1 MGEDRAVRY
10 FFGLLAAVA
19 LVAGATTLG
28 YNRFQDE
35 LETRTAPSTTAPK
48 TTGTTLPDIL
58 PSSGQ
63 VVVVGTASAV
73 HLESAL
79 LEPLPTPLTITT
91 PSRGLD
97 AGATFTGLT
106 VDGQDSSIHWDAGTP
121 LQLAGVGGSIAVGAV
136 TVDADGAN
144 TVVTFGD
151 LPQGLSSG
159 PYTISSPVAV
169 SLGSALPAARDTV
182 GFTATATATVTFTGG
197 ASTSFP
203 TQKLSARGPG
213 KVVLTG
219 GLTLVRPDGTQSS
232 ISTATLPTGPFTVE
246 LTLDDKGLTVRATL
260 QGAVET
266 TP

>member
-10 FFGLLAAVA
+10 FLGLLAAVA

-48 TTGTTLPDIL
+48 PTGTTLPEVL
-58 PSSGQ
+58 PSGGQ
-63 VVVVGTASAV
+63 VVVVGTVSSV

-79 LEPLPTPLTITT
+79 IDPLPTPLTITT
-91 PSRGLD
+91 PNRGLD

-121 LQLAGVGGSIAVGAV
+121 LQLAGTAGSIAVGAV
-136 TVDADGAN
+136 TVDADGST

-151 LPQGLSSG
+151 LPQGVTAG
-159 PYTISSPVAV
+159 PYTINNPVAV
-169 SLGSALPAARDTV
+169 SLGDALPAARDTV

-197 ASTSFP
+197 AAASFP

-213 KVVLTG
+213 KAVLTG
-219 GLTLVRPDGTQSS
+219 GLTLVRPDGTQST
-232 ISTATLPTGPFTVE
+232 ISSATLPTGPFTVE
-246 LTLDDKGLTVRATL
+246 LTLDDRGLTVRATL
-260 QGAVET
+260 QGTVET